1 MNDSINTAVDTAI
14 DSIVALFT
22 TNLPLLFGVLAS
34 LIGLGLVFRMIEHF
48 ILGTSFTSWAWL
60 DRATYKPYKGYNRF
74 RSRKWNME
82 HTMN

>member
-1 MNDSINTAVDTAI
+1 MNTAITISVDTAI
-14 DSIVALFT
+14 DSIVALFI
-22 TNLPLLFGVLAS
+22 TNLPVVFAVVGS
-34 LIGLGLVFRMIEHF
+34 LIGFGLVFRLVEHL

-82 HTMN
+82 HTA